1 MSYEQA
7 VFIEP
12 LACVFRGQRHAG
24 WRPGRRLLVM
34 GSGISGI
41 MHIQLARTAGASRIV
56 AVDINPQRI
65 DASLKFGADV
75 ALPAGKDLID
85 RLKEVNDGRLAD
97 LVIVATGAVSALK
110 QAFDAVDRGGTILF
124 FAPSDPGAVVEM
136 PFNELWRKEVTIT
149 SSYAGSPR
157 DINAAIELISSGRID
172 VTPLITH
179 RLPLD
184 KTQEGFRLVAEAG
197 GKSMKVVIEPQ
208 R

>member
-1 MSYEQA
+1 
-7 VFIEP
+7 
-12 LACVFRGQRHAG
+12 
-24 WRPGRRLLVM
+24 M

-65 DASLKFGADV
+65 DSSLKFGADV

-97 LVIVATGAVSALK
+97 LVIVATGAISALK

-157 DINAAIELISSGRID
+157 DINAVIELISSGRID